1 MSLSLQMYKIIK
13 QLYVKSL
20 SRVRLF
26 ATPWTVAPRLLGLL
40 DFPGMN
46 TGVGCYFLLQGNLPD
61 PGIEPGS
68 AAL

>member
-1 MSLSLQMYKIIK
+1 MKP
-13 QLYVKSL
+13 L

-26 ATPWTVAPRLLGLL
+26 VTPWTVAPRLLGAW

-61 PGIEPGS
+61 PGIEPKFP
-68 AAL
+68 ALQADSLPTEL